1 MPFALYIDVVP
12 EGGGRN
18 SVTHIFYGETE
29 QEARENFAAHA
40 KGCRFLTPA
49 IDEDRIE
56 EELERI
62 HDRDWPDYDEGDDE
76 IEVEGT
82 EVVEDDEK

>member
-1 MPFALYIDVVP
+1 MAYALYVDVVP
-12 EGGGRN
+12 EGGGRI

-29 QEARENFAAHA
+29 LEARENFAAHA
-40 KGCRFLTPA
+40 KGCKFLTPA
-49 IDEDRIE
+49 IEEDRIE

-62 HDRDWPDYDEGDDE
+62 PEDDWPDYDEGDDE

-82 EVVEDDEK
+82 EVEDDEK